1 MSSKPKLKTRIAPT
15 PSGFLHEGNAFS
27 FVLTALIAHLAEA
40 DILLRIDDL
49 DRARYRKKYADDI
62 FRTLH
67 FLGIEWQEGPN
78 STSEL
83 ESSWSQYERME
94 IYKAYLRKL
103 EEKDAVFACDCSRK
117 KVLQNSDDG
126 GYPGTCHQK
135 TLTDEKQRKSAL
147 RLKTDPRSLLVKQWP
162 KRQTHD
168 YLPDVMRDFVVRRK
182 DQVPAYQLASVADDL
197 HFGVNLIVRG
207 SDLYDSSLAQL
218 FIADVLKEKDFLNSS
233 FFHHPLISRPGGD
246 KLSKSAGDGSSSPL
260 RAMKS
265 QDFYRLLSRWMMLQE
280 EVHNLDELKV
290 YAKEYGFPGHLHQL
304 A

>member
-62 FRTLH
+62 FRILH

-83 ESSWSQYERME
+83 ESSWSQHERME

-117 KVLQNSDDG
+117 KVLQDSEDG
-126 GYPGTCHQK
+126 GYPGTCRQK
-135 TLTDEKQRKSAL
+135 SQTGKRKTAM
-147 RLKTDPRSLLVKQWP
+147 RLKTDPRSLVLKQWP
-162 KRQTHD
+162 KRQTQD
-168 YLPDVMRDFVVRRK
+168 YLPDVMRNFVVRRK

-218 FIADVLKEKDFLNSS
+218 FIADVLEEKGFLNSS
-233 FFHHPLISRPGGD
+233 FFHHPLISRQGGD

-280 EVHNLDELKV
+280 EVQNLDELKV